1 MKKILIVLL
10 ALLSSI
16 IFILFALLSLK
27 FHFDYLYYYE
37 FYTTDSVVASI
48 VWVAILIVISI
59 LFVLLLRFACKT
71 EKTVASIALLVA
83 LIIGFAYLSTYSFFA
98 LAFGYNGCD
107 YTEDIANYDR
117 FGANLKYFPEEITDD
132 FEVVDYS
139 YYHTLLDTDHTEI
152 YLEVRFDNLEVMEKY
167 LLSAITAFD
176 TYGVQEYQNPFN
188 PTYTDIVADTIA
200 MQRGS
205 GETFSAY
212 IDCDSYQK
220 HRYTEAYYRAIS
232 YSYEELS
239 IIYVYLDMGSD
250 ISIDHYYPKYLRRF
264 DVEWNSDI
272 DFYVKYEKIN

>member
-10 ALLSSI
+10 SLLSAI
-16 IFILFALLSLK
+16 IFILFALLSLH
-27 FHFDYLYYYE
+27 FHFGYLYYYE
-37 FYTTDSVVASI
+37 FYTMDSVVASI
-48 VWVAILIVISI
+48 VWVAILLFISI
-59 LFVLLLRFACKT
+59 LFVLFLRFAYRT
-71 EKTVASIALLVA
+71 EKIALPVT
-83 LIIGFAYLSTYSFFA
+83 LIILFAYLSAYSFA
-98 LAFGYNGCD
+98 SCAFGYNGCD

-117 FGANLKYFPEEITDD
+117 FGANLKYFPEKLTDD

-152 YLEVRFDNLEVMEKY
+152 YLEVRFDNREVMEKY
-167 LLSAITAFD
+167 ISSAHSAFG
-176 TYGVQEYQNPFN
+176 TCGVQEYQNPFN

-200 MQRGS
+200 MKRGS

-212 IDCDSYQK
+212 INFGFYKK
-220 HRYTEAYYRAIS
+220 HRYVEANYSAIS
-232 YSYEELS
+232 YSYEDLS

-272 DFYVKYEKIN
+272 DFYVKYEEIN